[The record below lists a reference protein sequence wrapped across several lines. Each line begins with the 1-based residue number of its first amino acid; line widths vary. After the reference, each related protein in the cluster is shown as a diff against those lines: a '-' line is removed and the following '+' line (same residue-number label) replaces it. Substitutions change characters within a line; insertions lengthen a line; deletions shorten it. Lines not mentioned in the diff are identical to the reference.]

1 MMLFMSFGAD
11 DLSGNQLLNNDAEYV
26 VKLYSDM
33 IYGIALSHLCKKEDA
48 EDIMQE
54 VFLTYYRKNKVFNDE
69 NHRKAWLIRVTLICC
84 KRMHAINKKHQ
95 YVLIDDIDVSVQFE
109 YEDDKNVYQAVLSL
123 PDNLKSVIYLY
134 YFEELSA
141 KEIGNILKIR
151 ESTVFMRLSRGRA
164 LLKERLGSDYDL

>member
-134 YFEELSA
+134 YFGVISQGNRKHLENSRIHGFHA
-141 KEIGNILKIR
+141 IITRSSIIKRKIG
-151 ESTVFMRLSRGRA
+151 E
-164 LLKERLGSDYDL
+164 

>member
-1 MMLFMSFGAD
+1 MLFMSFGAD

-95 YVLIDDIDVSVQFE
+95 YVLIDDVDVAVQFE
-109 YEDDKNVYQAVLSL
+109 YEEDKYVYQAVLSL

-134 YFEELSA
+134 YFEELIISQ
-141 KEIGNILKIR
+141 IVSVICLSNFSSIRPFIL
-151 ESTVFMRLSRGRA
+151 SLS
-164 LLKERLGSDYDL
+164 LI

>member
-1 MMLFMSFGAD
+1 MLLFMSFGAD

-54 VFLTYYRKNKVFNDE
+54 VFLTYFQKNKVFNDE

-95 YVLIDDIDVSVQFE
+95 YVLIDDVDVTVQFE
-109 YEDDKNVYQAVLSL
+109 YEEDKYVYQAVPSL

-151 ESTVFMRLSRGRA
+151 ESAVFMRLSRGRA